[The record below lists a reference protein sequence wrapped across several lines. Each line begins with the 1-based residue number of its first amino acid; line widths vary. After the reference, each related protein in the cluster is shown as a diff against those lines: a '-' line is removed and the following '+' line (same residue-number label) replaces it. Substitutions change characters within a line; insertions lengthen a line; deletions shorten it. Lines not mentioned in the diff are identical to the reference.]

1 MQSRSVRKA
10 QVVTSGSDERYLTTA
25 EVARR
30 LGVKTET
37 VYAYASRGLLRS
49 VRLPGRRGSFF
60 AQSAIEEFV
69 ARGREERQPSGAV
82 ERIRTELTL
91 LDGDELSYRGHRV
104 TDLATS
110 HTFESVATLLWT
122 GGLPDRELFP
132 TDPTL
137 VATVRAAL
145 AALPDAARTTDRF
158 KVAAAVLGATDPL
171 RFDLSDGAVVRAGRR
186 LIGVL
191 ADALPGDAGDG
202 DLIAQRLAGKL
213 GGRPVDP
220 DLLDLALVLLADH
233 DLAVSTVAVRVA
245 ASARAHPYSVVS
257 AGLGAVDG
265 QYHGVAS
272 TLAYRFLRD
281 AADDPFGALAERQRT
296 GGVPGFGH
304 RVYRTRDPRADALFA
319 ALRRH
324 GRARDVMATVDA
336 VAPGAGTFPNV
347 DLALAAVMHAFDLRP
362 DAGEAIFALARC
374 AGWLAHAMEE
384 YREPGMRFRPV
395 GVYTGERPGR

>member
-1 MQSRSVRKA
+1 MPA
-10 QVVTSGSDERYLTTA
+10 GSDERYLTTA

-37 VYAYASRGLLRS
+37 VYAYASRGMLRS

-60 AQSAIEEFV
+60 AQAEVEEFV
-69 ARGREERQPSGAV
+69 ARGRDERQPSGAV

-91 LDGDELSYRGHRV
+91 LDDDRLSYRGH
-104 TDLATS
+104 LATELASS
-110 HTFESVATLLWT
+110 HAFESVATLLWT
-122 GGLPDRELFP
+122 GELRHHEPFP
-132 TDPTL
+132 TEAPL
-137 VATVRAAL
+137 VDAVRAAL
-145 AALPDAARTTDRF
+145 AALPDSARTTDRF

-171 RFDLSDGAVVRAGRR
+171 RFDLSERAVVRVGRR

-191 ADALPGDAGDG
+191 VDALPGPVGDG
-202 DLIAQRLAGKL
+202 DRIAQRLAGKL
-213 GGRPVDP
+213 GDRPVDP
-220 DLLDLALVLLADH
+220 ALLDLALVLLADH

-245 ASARAHPYSVVS
+245 ASARAHPYSAVS

-281 AADDPFGALAERQRT
+281 AAEDPLGALAERQRT

-304 RVYRTRDPRADALFA
+304 RVYRERDPRADALFT
-319 ALRRH
+319 ALRGH
-324 GRARDVMATVDA
+324 DAAREVLAVVDA
-336 VAPGAGTFPNV
+336 VTPGAGTFPNV
-347 DLALAAVMHAFDLRP
+347 DLALAALMHAFGLRP

-374 AGWLAHAMEE
+374 AGWLAHAIEE
-384 YREPGMRFRPV
+384 YREPGLRFRPV
-395 GVYTGERPGR
+395 GVYTGERPRR

>member
-1 MQSRSVRKA
+1 MP
-10 QVVTSGSDERYLTTA
+10 TGSDERYLTTA

-30 LGVKTET
+30 LGVKTQT

-60 AQSAIEEFV
+60 AQSEVDAFV
-69 ARGREERQPSGAV
+69 ARGRDERQPSGAV

-91 LDGDELSYRGHRV
+91 LDDDELRYRGHRA
-104 TDLATS
+104 TDLASS

-122 GGLPDRELFP
+122 GEPADEPFP
-132 TDPTL
+132 TDEAL
-137 VATVRAAL
+137 VGTVRTAL

-171 RFDLSDGAVVRAGRR
+171 RFDLSPGAVVRVGRR
-186 LIGVL
+186 LIGVF
-191 ADALPGDAGDG
+191 ADALPGTAGDG
-202 DLIAQRLAGKL
+202 DLIARRLAGKL
-213 GGRPVDP
+213 GDRPVDP
-220 DLLDLALVLLADH
+220 ALLDLALVLLADH

-304 RVYRTRDPRADALFA
+304 RVYQSRDPRAEALFA

-324 GRARDVMATVDA
+324 EAAREVMATVDV
-336 VAPGAGTFPNV
+336 VAQGAGTFPNV
-347 DLALAAVMHAFDLRP
+347 DLALAALMHAYRLRP

-374 AGWLAHAMEE
+374 AGWLAHAIEE
-384 YREPGMRFRPV
+384 YREPGLRFRPV
-395 GVYTGERPGR
+395 GVYTGERPER

>member
-1 MQSRSVRKA
+1 MDEES
-10 QVVTSGSDERYLTTA
+10 QVVVTGSDERYLTTA

-37 VYAYASRGLLRS
+37 VYAYASRGMLRS

-60 AQSAIEEFV
+60 AQAEVEAFV
-69 ARGREERQPSGAV
+69 ARGREERPPSGAV

-91 LDGDELSYRGHRV
+91 LDGDELHYRGHRV
-104 TDLATS
+104 TDLAS
-110 HTFESVATLLWT
+110 SYGFESVAELLWT
-122 GGLPDRELFP
+122 GDLRDGEPFP
-132 TDPTL
+132 VDPAA
-137 VATVRAAL
+137 VGTVGAAL

-171 RFDLSDGAVVRAGRR
+171 RFDLSPAAVVRVGRR
-186 LIGVL
+186 LIGVF
-191 ADALPGDAGDG
+191 ADALPGDPGDG
-202 DLIAQRLAGKL
+202 DSLAHRLAGKL
-213 GGRPVDP
+213 GDRPVDP
-220 DLLDLALVLLADH
+220 GLLDLALVLLADH

-245 ASARAHPYSVVS
+245 ASARAHPYAAVS

-281 AADDPFGALAERQRT
+281 AAEDPFGALAERQRT

-304 RVYRTRDPRADALFA
+304 RVYRTRDPRADALLT

-324 GRARDVMATVDA
+324 AAARDVMAVVDA
-336 VAPGAGTFPNV
+336 VTPGAGTFPNV
-347 DLALAAVMHAFDLRP
+347 DLALAALMHAFGLRP

-374 AGWLAHAMEE
+374 AGWLAHAIEE
-384 YREPGMRFRPV
+384 YREPGLRFRPI
-395 GVYTGERPGR
+395 GVYTGVRPEPA

>member
-1 MQSRSVRKA
+1 VP
-10 QVVTSGSDERYLTTA
+10 TGSDERYLTTA

-37 VYAYASRGLLRS
+37 VYAYASRGMLRS

-60 AQSAIEEFV
+60 AQPEVEEFV
-69 ARGREERQPSGAV
+69 ARGRDERPPAGAV

-91 LDGDELSYRGHRV
+91 LDGDELFYRGRRV
-104 TDLATS
+104 ADLAVS
-110 HTFESVATLLWT
+110 HPFESVATLLWT
-122 GGLPDRELFP
+122 GELPDRDPFP
-132 TDPTL
+132 TDAPL
-137 VATVRAAL
+137 VDVVRTAL
-145 AALPDAARTTDRF
+145 AALPDGARTTDRF

-171 RFDLSDGAVVRAGRR
+171 RFDLSPAAVVRVGRR
-186 LIGVL
+186 LIGVF
-191 ADALPGDAGDG
+191 ADALPGAAGDG
-202 DLIAQRLAGKL
+202 DRVAQRLAGKL
-213 GGRPVDP
+213 GDRPVDP
-220 DLLDLALVLLADH
+220 ALLDLALVLLADH

-281 AADDPFGALAERQRT
+281 AADDPLGALAERQRT

-304 RVYRTRDPRADALFA
+304 RVYRDRDPRAEVLFT

-324 GRARDVMATVDA
+324 EAAREVMATVDA
-336 VAPGAGTFPNV
+336 ITPGAGTFPNV
-347 DLALAAVMHAFDLRP
+347 DLALAALMHAFGLRP

-374 AGWLAHAMEE
+374 AGWLAHAIEE
-384 YREPGMRFRPV
+384 YREPGLRFRPV
-395 GVYTGERPGR
+395 GVYTGERPDR

>member
-1 MQSRSVRKA
+1 MP
-10 QVVTSGSDERYLTTA
+10 TGSDERYLTTA

-37 VYAYASRGLLRS
+37 VYAYASRGMLRS

-60 AQSAIEEFV
+60 AQRDVEEFA
-69 ARGREERQPSGAV
+69 ARGRDERQPSGAV

-91 LDGDELSYRGHRV
+91 LDGDRLCYRGHRA
-104 TDLATS
+104 TDLARS
-110 HTFESVATLLWT
+110 HAFESVATLLWT
-122 GGLPDRELFP
+122 GELPEHERFATEEH
-132 TDPTL
+132 L
-137 VATVRAAL
+137 VDTVRTAL

-171 RFDLSDGAVVRAGRR
+171 RFDLSPAAVVRVGRR
-186 LIGVL
+186 LIGVF

-213 GGRPVDP
+213 GDRPVDP

-304 RVYRTRDPRADALFA
+304 RIYQTRDPRADVLFA

-324 GRARDVMATVDA
+324 EAAERVMATVDA
-336 VAPGAGTFPNV
+336 VTPGAGSFPNV
-347 DLALAAVMHAFDLRP
+347 DLALAALMHAFGLRP

-374 AGWLAHAMEE
+374 AGWLAHAIEE
-384 YREPGMRFRPV
+384 YREPGLRFRPV
-395 GVYTGERPGR
+395 GVYTGARPER